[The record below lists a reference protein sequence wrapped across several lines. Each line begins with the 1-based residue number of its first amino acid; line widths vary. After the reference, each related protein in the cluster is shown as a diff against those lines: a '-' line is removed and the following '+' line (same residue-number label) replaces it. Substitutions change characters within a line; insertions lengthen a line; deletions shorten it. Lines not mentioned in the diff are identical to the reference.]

1 MKFFW
6 KNHLAGKFGIP
17 IVFFLFA
24 LLQCSYFTREPGRP
38 PKIEGVPIPE
48 SQRTVYIQN
57 LRNSSYAPALHT
69 KISQYLMAEIDRRGR
84 FIQTRDK
91 FKAAYRIYG
100 EVIHYQL
107 VGDLM
112 DTGDQH
118 LTSEMFAV
126 CKMELQRADSGE
138 KITLEREEVP
148 GRVFFSRQLGY
159 RESEFQAQDRMA
171 RVMAVKMA
179 EELERA
185 WYFSIAKNIEE

>member
-1 MKFFW
+1 MDFFCMR
-6 KNHLAGKFGIP
+6 KLAFLKGVL
-17 IVFFLFA
+17 VFFA
-24 LLQCSYFTREPGRP
+24 TITLLHCSYFTREPGRP
-38 PKIEGVPIPE
+38 PKIEGVPIPD
-48 SQRTVYIQN
+48 SQRTIYIQN
-57 LRNSSYAPALHT
+57 LRNASYAPALHT
-69 KISQYLMAEIDRRGR
+69 RITQYLMAEIDRRGR

-91 FKAAYRIYG
+91 FKAAYRVYG

-118 LTSEMFAV
+118 LTSEMFSV
-126 CKMELQRADSGE
+126 CRMELQRADTGE
-138 KITLEREEVP
+138 KINLERDEVP

-159 RESEFQAQDRMA
+159 RESEAQAQDRMA